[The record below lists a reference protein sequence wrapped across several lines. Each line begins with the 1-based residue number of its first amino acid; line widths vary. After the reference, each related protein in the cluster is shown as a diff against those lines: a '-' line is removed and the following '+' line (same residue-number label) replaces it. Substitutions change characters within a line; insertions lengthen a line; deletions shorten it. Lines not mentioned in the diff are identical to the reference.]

1 MSKNQRINYTKIKI
15 KQSLQNTQVQHDI
28 FKHSEIED
36 TIDRILENHEVKLND
51 VIYLLES
58 QEIQRLGLVGNS
70 IRENMFG
77 KNVTFINNII
87 LNYTNVC
94 VTYCKFCAFYRPPGH
109 EESYTVSKEE
119 ILNRVV
125 FAKANYNIKQVLFQG
140 GHNPKLNT
148 EYFEDIFR
156 TLKAKCPDVAI
167 HGLSAS
173 EIDMVARVDRTSS
186 LEVLERLQDAGLES
200 LPGAGAEILVDEVK
214 DIISPLKISSQTWLD
229 IMEKAHSIGIKS
241 SATMMYGTVESVE
254 QRARH
259 ILKIA
264 DLQRKTAGFMAFI
277 PWSFEP
283 NKTEIQDSGIV
294 QHPMGG
300 FELLKMISVS
310 RIVFKG
316 LIDHLQSSWLT
327 NGIGMAQL
335 AIYHG
340 SDDFGG
346 TLIGEEVVSATGAR
360 STELLSKNIITAI
373 KAMGYRPAER
383 NNSYDIV
390 KQY

>member
-1 MSKNQRINYTKIKI
+1 
-15 KQSLQNTQVQHDI
+15 LQNSQISHDI
-28 FKHSEIED
+28 LKRSELEN
-36 TIDRILENHEVKLND
+36 TIDKILKSGDLGIND
-51 VIYLLES
+51 VVHLLKS
-58 QEIQRLGLVGNS
+58 AEIQRLGLIGND
-70 IRENMFG
+70 IREKLFG
-77 KNVTFINNII
+77 KQVSFINNII

-109 EESYTVSKEE
+109 AESYTVSKEE
-119 ILNRVV
+119 ILQRLI
-125 FAKANYNIKQVLFQG
+125 FAKTNYDIKQVLFQG

-148 EYFEDIFR
+148 EYFEDIFNTIR
-156 TLKAKCPDVAI
+156 SKCPEIAI

-173 EIDMVARVDRTSS
+173 EIDMIARVDRSS
-186 LEVLERLQDAGLES
+186 PREVLERLHKAGLES

-214 DIISPLKISSQTWLD
+214 EVISPLKISSQTWLD
-229 IMEKAHSIGIKS
+229 IMETAHNIGIKS
-241 SATMMYGTVESVE
+241 SATMMYGTVETIE

-264 DLQRKTAGFMAFI
+264 ELQRKTRGFMAFI

-283 NKTEIQDSGIV
+283 NKTEIQESGTV
-294 QHPMGG
+294 QYAMGG

-310 RIVFKG
+310 RIVLNG

-335 AIYHG
+335 AIFHG

-360 STELLSKNIITAI
+360 ATELLQNNIINAI
-373 KAMGYRPAER
+373 KSMGFIPVER
-383 NNSYDIV
+383 NNNYHV
-390 KQY
+390 LRKY

>member
-1 MSKNQRINYTKIKI
+1 
-15 KQSLQNTQVQHDI
+15 LQNTQVHHDI
-28 FKHSEIED
+28 FKDSEIED
-36 TIDRILENHEVKLND
+36 TVDRMLENHEIKLND

-70 IRENMFG
+70 IRENIFG

-125 FAKANYNIKQVLFQG
+125 YAKANYNIKQVLFQG

-173 EIDMVARVDRTSS
+173 EVDMIARVDRTTP
-186 LEVLERLQDAGLES
+186 LEVLERLQNAGLES

-214 DIISPLKISSQTWLD
+214 DVISPLKISSQTWLD

-264 DLQRKTAGFMAFI
+264 DLQRKTNGFMAFI

-283 NKTEIQDSGIV
+283 NKTEIQGSGLV

-310 RIVFKG
+310 RIVFKD

-373 KAMGYRPAER
+373 KAMGYKPAER
-383 NNSYDIV
+383 NNSYDII

>member
-1 MSKNQRINYTKIKI
+1 
-15 KQSLQNTQVQHDI
+15 LQNSQISHDI
-28 FKHSEIED
+28 FKGSE
-36 TIDRILENHEVKLND
+36 LENTVDNILNNKNIEIND
-51 VIYLLES
+51 LIYLLKTP
-58 QEIQRLGLVGNS
+58 EIQRLGLIGNS
-70 IRENMFG
+70 LRENLYG
-77 KNVTFINNII
+77 KQVSFINNII

-119 ILNRVV
+119 IIERIV
-125 FAKANYNIKQVLFQG
+125 FAKNNYDIKQVLFQG

-148 EYFEDIFR
+148 EYFEDIFNTIR
-156 TLKAKCPDVAI
+156 SKCPDVAI

-173 EIDMVARVDRTSS
+173 EIDMIARVDRSS
-186 LEVLERLQDAGLES
+186 PREVLERLHIAGLES

-214 DIISPLKISSQTWLD
+214 EIISPLKISSQTWLE
-229 IMEKAHSIGIKS
+229 IMETAHKIGIKS
-241 SATMMYGTVESVE
+241 SATMMYGTVETIE

-264 DLQRKTAGFMAFI
+264 ELQKKTRGFMAFI

-283 NKTEIQDSGIV
+283 NKTEIQEIGTV
-294 QHPMGG
+294 QYAMGG

-310 RIVFKG
+310 RVVFNG

-335 AIYHG
+335 AIFHG

-360 STELLSKNIITAI
+360 STELLAKNIINAI
-373 KAMGYRPAER
+373 KSMGFIPVER
-383 NNSYDIV
+383 NNNYDLL
-390 KQY
+390 KTY

>member
-1 MSKNQRINYTKIKI
+1 M
-15 KQSLQNTQVQHDI
+15 QNTQVHHDI
-28 FKHSEIED
+28 FKDSVIED
-36 TIDRILENHEVKLND
+36 TIDRILKDHDIKLND
-51 VIYLLES
+51 IILLLES

-70 IRENMFG
+70 IRESMYA

-125 FAKANYNIKQVLFQG
+125 FAKANYDIKQVLFQG

-173 EIDMVARVDRTSS
+173 EVDMIARVDKTSP
-186 LEVLERLQDAGLES
+186 LEVLERLQKAGLES

-214 DIISPLKISSQTWLD
+214 DVISPLKISSQTWLD
-229 IMEKAHSIGIKS
+229 IMEKAHNIGMKS

-264 DLQRKTAGFMAFI
+264 DLQRKTGGFMAFI

-283 NKTEIQDSGIV
+283 NKTEIQDSGLV
-294 QHPMGG
+294 PHPMGG

-310 RIVFKG
+310 RIVFKD

-373 KAMGYRPAER
+373 KAMGYKPVER
-383 NNSYDIV
+383 NNSYDVI
-390 KQY
+390 KHF